1 MKIGYYPGCSLAG
14 TGKEYEKSLKKIL
27 NDFSIELEEINDWS
41 CCGATSGHAINHK
54 LALSLSARN
63 LMLASKQGIKEIL
76 APCAA
81 CYNRLIVTRN
91 TLLTN
96 PKVKKEIE
104 EIIEEEIK
112 DLPEV
117 INIVQVFDKVGV
129 DVIAAMKKVDMS
141 AYKAACYY
149 GCLLVRPSSITKYDD
164 AEQPSSMENLIKEF
178 GVNSVDWNYKVECC
192 GGSHS
197 IAKKEIV
204 LDLGE
209 KIIKDA
215 ESSNANVM
223 IVACPMCHSN
233 LDMRQLNIRKKY
245 PEHKDIPVLYL
256 TELIGLALGYQ
267 PKELGIDLHFI
278 EFKGLKAA
286 KEKEV
291 QKV

>member
-215 ESSNANVM
+215 ESSDANVM

>member
-41 CCGATSGHAINHK
+41 CCGATSGHAVNHK

-81 CYNRLIVTRN
+81 CYNRLIVTKN
-91 TLLTN
+91 ALLTN

-164 AEQPSSMENLIKEF
+164 AEQPTSMENLIKEF